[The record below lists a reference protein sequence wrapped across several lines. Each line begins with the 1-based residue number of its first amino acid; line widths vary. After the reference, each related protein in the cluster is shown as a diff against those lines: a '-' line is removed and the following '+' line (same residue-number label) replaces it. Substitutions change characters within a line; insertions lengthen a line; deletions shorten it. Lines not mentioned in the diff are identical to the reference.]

1 MAYAGPEIRYDSS
14 LPEVLDVVGDSSG
27 ASTEEA
33 KLAAFRR
40 HWLSRRLVLF
50 ICMASVVVAV
60 IVAVNVRLGPETK
73 KSAGIR

>member
-1 MAYAGPEIRYDSS
+1 MAYAGPEIRYDNS
-14 LPEVLDVVGDSSG
+14 LPEVLDVVGDR
-27 ASTEEA
+27 
-33 KLAAFRR
+33 LAPFRR

-60 IVAVNVRLGPETK
+60 IVAVNVRLGPATK

>member
-1 MAYAGPEIRYDSS
+1 MAYAGPEIRYDNS
-14 LPEVLDVVGDSSG
+14 LPEVLDVIGDSSG
-27 ASTEEA
+27 ASTN
-33 KLAAFRR
+33 R

-60 IVAVNVRLGPETK
+60 IFAVNVRLGPATK